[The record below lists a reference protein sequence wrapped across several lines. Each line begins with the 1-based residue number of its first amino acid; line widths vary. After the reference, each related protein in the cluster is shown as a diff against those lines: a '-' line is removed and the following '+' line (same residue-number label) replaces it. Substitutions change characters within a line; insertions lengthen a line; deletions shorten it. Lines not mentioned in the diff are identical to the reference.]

1 MSESESCARRHSDRH
16 LTLKDWL
23 QLIALL
29 GALVANYVA
38 ISTRLTAVET
48 KVQILYDGWRSG
60 AR

>member
-1 MSESESCARRHSDRH
+1 MAEEFCSRRHSDRH

-23 QLIALL
+23 QLIALV

-60 AR
+60 GR